1 MSLKFNYDR
10 LVFYYRSVIFSFK
23 QKMEENSMNDHIQ
36 LNEGE
41 RKGNVKYQISD
52 NVLALMTFTK
62 AGTTIIIDHTEVDE
76 SLRGQGI
83 GRQLLDRI
91 VEMVR
96 QRNMKIIPLCPY
108 AKSVFEKDA
117 SIGDVLK

>member
-1 MSLKFNYDR
+1 
-10 LVFYYRSVIFSFK
+10 
-23 QKMEENSMNDHIQ
+23 MNDNFQ

-62 AGTTIIIDHTEVDE
+62 ADTTIIIDHTEVDE

-96 QRNMKIIPLCPY
+96 QRNMKIIPLCPF
-108 AKSVFEKDA
+108 AKSVFEKDV
-117 SIGDVLK
+117 SIRDVLK